1 MRHLMSPA
9 ALHCAPR
16 LSTRGVSANCTQT
29 LVFSPV
35 GGAASGISAEIAAP
49 STCVLSSPSPA
60 RLSYYPAKPM
70 WRFLSQRATSA
81 NTIEVM
87 NKAAAMA
94 HSRAPLPWSGSTPK
108 RTSIHSRVMRVNMAS
123 PAANVA
129 RATSIQNR
137 MCGFTVF
144 GPLYPKVSQ
153 FRILRVALVVVWRNQ
168 FTSYSR
174 HRAGTH

>member
-16 LSTRGVSANCTQT
+16 LSTRGGSANCTQT

-35 GGAASGISAEIAAP
+35 RGAASGISAEIAAP
-49 STCVLSSPSPA
+49 STCVLSSPSPV

-87 NKAAAMA
+87 NKAATMA

-108 RTSIHSRVMRVNMAS
+108 RTSIHSRVMTVNMAS

-144 GPLYPKVSQ
+144 APLYPKVLSG
-153 FRILRVALVVVWRNQ
+153 RSG
-168 FTSYSR
+168 SY
-174 HRAGTH
+174 A